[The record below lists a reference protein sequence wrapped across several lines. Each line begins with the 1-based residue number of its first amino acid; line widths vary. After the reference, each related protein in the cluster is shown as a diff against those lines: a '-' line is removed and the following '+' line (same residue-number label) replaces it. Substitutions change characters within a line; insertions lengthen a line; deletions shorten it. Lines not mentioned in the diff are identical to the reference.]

1 MYRLGRFFEWCP
13 SGNVREPD
21 NAVPSCRG
29 WIGAYYRAN
38 GAVVCVEFEET
49 LCDNSAICSRF
60 RTHVQNGV
68 LRFYAPKADK
78 LVGNGGGGDGQAE
91 TGERLDS
98 FLKAVLRS
106 VETGRVEKG
115 VQLTEPTVDL
125 AEGLLPM
132 KCLPRLLETSFLSSN
147 LIEDLE
153 KQGYEIALSSCREA
167 EVPQAHCGRYF
178 AIAKKREKE
187 GCVEN
192 ELCKAWVGVVY
203 ASKCNHDGGNPDFG
217 KSPALIVSIPEN
229 CALDNGQEGWVS
241 LTEYG
246 RRYCVIDNGPWEN
259 AFETARKRLWEIVS
273 K

>member
-1 MYRLGRFFEWCP
+1 MYRLGRFFEWCL
-13 SGNVREPD
+13 SGDGRET
-21 NAVPSCRG
+21 SCCG
-29 WIGAYYRAN
+29 WIGAYYRQN
-38 GAVVCVEFEET
+38 GAVVCVEFEEA
-49 LCDNSAICSRF
+49 LCDNEAICSRF
-60 RTHVQNGV
+60 RANVQNGV
-68 LRFYAPKADK
+68 LRFYAPKADD
-78 LVGNGGGGDGQAE
+78 LVALADGKKNLWLFLE
-91 TGERLDS
+91 T
-98 FLKAVLRS
+98 VLS
-106 VETGRVEKG
+106 TVKKGLVETGVGTGVGTG

-178 AIAKKREKE
+178 AITKKREKE

-203 ASKCNHDGGNPDFG
+203 GSKCNHDGGNPDFG

-241 LTEYG
+241 LTEYE